1 MRLAHKIALI
11 PTAAHVGYFQRAA
24 GTNRFTWNWA
34 LAEWNRQHAA
44 GQKPSAMGLKKQFNA
59 IKYGQFPWLEE
70 VHRDSH
76 ARAFEHLG
84 RAWAK
89 FFADIKAG
97 KKAHA
102 PRFKRKGQCTDSFYV
117 ANDKFRVQGE
127 AVRLPKVGLVSMTE
141 ALRFEGKILG
151 ATVLR
156 TADRWFIAIQVDVA
170 DAKAMRR
177 RSGHGIEGVD
187 LGVKAAATLSTG
199 EAIESPK
206 PLRAALRRLQIR
218 GRRLSRK
225 LEAAKV
231 QAGIGR
237 GGRVPKG
244 TKLPVSNNRKKS
256 ARALAMLH
264 ARIAHVRGDFTH
276 KLTTRLCRE
285 NQAVVIEDLNVKG
298 ILANEKLA
306 RAISDVGFGM
316 FRQQLEYKS
325 KLFGT
330 QLIFADRWFPSSK
343 LCSSCGTKH
352 EQLALGDR
360 QWTCAACGAV
370 HDRDHNAAINLQRLA
385 TATAL
390 PEASS
395 SATKNTAGA
404 MVAPAVGKVTPV
416 RHEIGQQDG
425 SGREKNRAHLC
436 AHSG

>member
-1 MRLAHKIALI
+1 
-11 PTAAHVGYFQRAA
+11 
-24 GTNRFTWNWA
+24 
-34 LAEWNRQHAA
+34 
-44 GQKPSAMGLKKQFNA
+44 
-59 IKYGQFPWLEE
+59 
-70 VHRDSH
+70 
-76 ARAFEHLG
+76 
-84 RAWAK
+84 
-89 FFADIKAG
+89 
-97 KKAHA
+97 
-102 PRFKRKGQCTDSFYV
+102 
-117 ANDKFRVQGE
+117 
-127 AVRLPKVGLVSMTE
+127 
-141 ALRFEGKILG
+141 
-151 ATVLR
+151 
-156 TADRWFIAIQVDVA
+156 
-170 DAKAMRR
+170 
-177 RSGHGIEGVD
+177 
-187 LGVKAAATLSTG
+187 
-199 EAIESPK
+199 
-206 PLRAALRRLQIR
+206 
-218 GRRLSRK
+218 
-225 LEAAKV
+225 
-231 QAGIGR
+231 
-237 GGRVPKG
+237 
-244 TKLPVSNNRKKS
+244 
-256 ARALAMLH
+256 
-264 ARIAHVRGDFTH
+264 
-276 KLTTRLCRE
+276 
-285 NQAVVIEDLNVKG
+285 VVIEDLNVKG
-298 ILANEKLA
+298 MLANEKLA